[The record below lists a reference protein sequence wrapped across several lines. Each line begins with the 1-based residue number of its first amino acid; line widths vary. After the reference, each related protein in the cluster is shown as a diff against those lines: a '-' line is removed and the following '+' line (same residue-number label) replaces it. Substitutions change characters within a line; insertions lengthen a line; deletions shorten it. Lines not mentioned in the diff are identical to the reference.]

1 MATNATAPA
10 PAVLS
15 YYTLQKTVGI
25 IALSLPFVLAGGTI
39 VESQLRPAH
48 VLPEPVVQRSIS
60 DYYYTPARNV
70 LVGSLCAIATIL
82 ICSRGYEL
90 RDEVTGWV
98 AGLATLGVALCPSV
112 NPQTPGR
119 YTTLEWNLGLAH
131 AAFASVMFLALAYF
145 CLVLFRKSAPGRKPT
160 RAKLRRNKLYTVC
173 GVVIMLCNVVM
184 ASQLAP
190 SVYRILM
197 PYYPLF
203 CSETLALAAFGVAW
217 LTKGNGI
224 LKDRPPKQ
232 PEL

>member
-1 MATNATAPA
+1 
-10 PAVLS
+10 
-15 YYTLQKTVGI
+15 
-25 IALSLPFVLAGGTI
+25 
-39 VESQLRPAH
+39 
-48 VLPEPVVQRSIS
+48 
-60 DYYYTPARNV
+60 
-70 LVGSLCAIATIL
+70 
-82 ICSRGYEL
+82 
-90 RDEVTGWV
+90 
-98 AGLATLGVALCPSV
+98 V
-112 NPQTPGR
+112 NPQSPGR
-119 YTTLEWNLGLAH
+119 YTKLEWDLGLAH

-224 LKDRPPKQ
+224 MKDRPPKQ